1 MTITV
6 VAAVARNGVIGR
18 DGDMPWHL
26 PDDLRHFKVLTLG
39 GTLVMGRKTYDSIG
53 RPLPG
58 RTTVVV
64 TRQPDWAVPG
74 VTTVHSLDDAL
85 AAAAAPDADTFVV
98 GGAEIYAMA
107 LPLADRLVITE
118 VDRSPDGDARF
129 PDVDWSAWR
138 ETGRERHDGFSFVT
152 YERDR
157 PGPVSNS

>member
-1 MTITV
+1 MTISV

-26 PDDLRHFKVLTLG
+26 PDDLRHFKALTLG

-64 TRQPDWAVPG
+64 TRQPDWSVPG
-74 VTTVHSLDDAL
+74 VTTAHSLEDAL
-85 AAAAAPDADTFVV
+85 AAAPDGDTFVV
-98 GGAEIYAMA
+98 GGGEIYAMA

-118 VDRSPDGDARF
+118 VDQSPEGDAHF
-129 PDVDWSAWR
+129 PAVDWSHWR
-138 ETGRERHDGFSFVT
+138 ETARERHDGFSFVT
-152 YERDR
+152 YERAH
-157 PGPVSNS
+157 PGSLSSS